1 MHLSE
6 VISKELE
13 RFSRNFKSKKIL
25 DYGSGDQRYKKFFIE
40 RNTYY
45 SLDVKKSGHPK
56 IKKNT
61 FIIDASIKK
70 KSKIKNS
77 FFDIIVCT
85 EVLEH
90 VIHLDFTIKEM
101 KRVLKKN
108 GLIFVTTP
116 FVWPEHEIPYD
127 FRRFTSYGIKK
138 LFLENNFK
146 ILKTKKLVSQDNA
159 LLGIFESQLNRL
171 LNILYNKKIY
181 NKLILIF
188 IRIYFKFLKIF
199 LKFFLKFFIK
209 NHFLNNFYL
218 GNLLIV
224 KKIS

>member
-1 MHLSE
+1 MHLSAA
-6 VISKELE
+6 ISKELE
-13 RFSRNFKSKKIL
+13 RFSKNYKSKKIL

-40 RNTYY
+40 KNTYY

-127 FRRFTSYGIKK
+127 FRRFTSYGLKK

-146 ILKTKKLVSQDNA
+146 ILESKKLILQNKA
-159 LLGIFESQLNRL
+159 FTELIRAILNKS
-171 LNILYNKKIY
+171 LNIKHNKKF
-181 NKLILIF
+181 NKLILLF
-188 IRIYFKFLKIF
+188 IRIYFKFTIILIQIILK
-199 LKFFLKFFIK
+199 LFIPK
-209 NHFLNNFYL
+209 QLQNDFYL

-224 KKIS
+224 QNR

>member
-6 VISKELE
+6 NISKELE
-13 RFSRNFKSKKIL
+13 RFSKNYKSKKIL

-40 RNTYY
+40 KNTYY

-56 IKKNT
+56 IKNNT

-146 ILKTKKLVSQDNA
+146 ILESKKLILQNKAFSELIRA
-159 LLGIFESQLNRL
+159 ILNKS
-171 LNILYNKKIY
+171 LNIKHNKKF

-188 IRIYFKFLKIF
+188 IRIYFKFIVTFIQIF
-199 LKFFLKFFIK
+199 LKLFIPK
-209 NHFLNNFYL
+209 QFQNDFYL

-224 KKIS
+224 QNR